1 MIEFCELPWEDKC
14 LRFHES
20 RRAVRTPSAEQV
32 RQPIYDRSIGHW
44 QHYAPHLGE
53 LIETIEPIRD
63 RYRRYEPAG
72 RGPARPPGDAGAAT

>member
-1 MIEFCELPWEDKC
+1 
-14 LRFHES
+14 
-20 RRAVRTPSAEQV
+20 V